1 MWKDLEDS
9 KKKRLSKEE
18 IKKQLLDLMIMDEV
32 VKFEDLSK
40 EVEEIEDLQK
50 AAKIIERYK
59 DIIKTKKISWTD

>member
-1 MWKDLEDS
+1 MEDS

-40 EVEEIEDLQK
+40 EAEEIEDLQK

-59 DIIKTKKISWTD
+59 DIIKTKKISRTD

>member
-1 MWKDLEDS
+1 MEDS

-32 VKFEDLSK
+32 VKFEDLRK
-40 EVEEIEDLQK
+40 EAEEIEDLQK

-59 DIIKTKKISWTD
+59 DIIKTEKIS

>member
-1 MWKDLEDS
+1 MEDS

-59 DIIKTKKISWTD
+59 DIIKTKKIS

>member
-32 VKFEDLSK
+32 VKFEDLRK
-40 EVEEIEDLQK
+40 EAEEIEDLQK

>member
-1 MWKDLEDS
+1 MEDS

-40 EVEEIEDLQK
+40 EAEEIEDLQK

-59 DIIKTKKISWTD
+59 DIIKTKKIS